1 MILSKGVFIV
11 DLFFYAAKI
20 RQIIEIRK
28 KMEEKSLAV
37 TVLSFTFA
45 RKLRREKQHETID
58 RVYTS
63 Y

>member
-1 MILSKGVFIV
+1 
-11 DLFFYAAKI
+11 
-20 RQIIEIRK
+20 
-28 KMEEKSLAV
+28 MEEKSLAV

-63 Y
+63 YCMCSFYDL

>member
-45 RKLRREKQHETID
+45 RKLR
-58 RVYTS
+58 
-63 Y
+63 